1 MIMASRAIVYAFL
14 IFAPL
19 LYAQDNALDRPA
31 SDFASSGVGLTETLL
46 KFSRQQNLRIAV
58 EYVDRDSLEQPIAV
72 NLQRRTVR
80 QGLDAI
86 LRNGRGYGWQLR
98 YGIIE
103 ITNKHFSKRADKQLN
118 TVIPVFE
125 ISATESAK
133 MASTMLWWNL
143 QMKLDPNVKEFGGS
157 ILEGAETSEVNPAT
171 LRNRTVREILAYI
184 VLNSR
189 AEGWIAAGPPECLGF
204 TPYCGLWFLVET
216 APSSP
221 SYRPLLD
228 LIRKNL

>member
-1 MIMASRAIVYAFL
+1 
-14 IFAPL
+14 
-19 LYAQDNALDRPA
+19 LD
-31 SDFASSGVGLTETLL
+31 
-46 KFSRQQNLRIAV
+46 
-58 EYVDRDSLEQPIAV
+58 QPIAV
-72 NLQRRTVR
+72 NLQNNTVR

-86 LRNGRGYGWQLR
+86 LRNGRGYGWGLQ

-103 ITNKHFSKRADKQLN
+103 ITNKHASKRAHQQLN

-133 MASTMLWWNL
+133 VASTMLWWNL
-143 QMKLDPNVKEFGGS
+143 QMKLDPNVKGFGGS
-157 ILEGAETSEVNPAT
+157 ILEGTETSKVNPAT
-171 LRNRTVREILAYI
+171 LRKCTVREILAYI

-189 AEGWIAAGPPECLGF
+189 AEGWIVAGPPECLGF

-221 SYRPLLD
+221 SYRTLLD
-228 LIRKNL
+228 LIGKNL